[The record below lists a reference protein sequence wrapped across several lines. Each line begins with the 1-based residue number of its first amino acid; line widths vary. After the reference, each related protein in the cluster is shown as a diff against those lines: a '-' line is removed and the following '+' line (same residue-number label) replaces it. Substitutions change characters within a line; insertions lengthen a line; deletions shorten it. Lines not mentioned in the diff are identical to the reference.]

1 MGYDNDLSGFVAI
14 DIETMASPD
23 AAAFL
28 DPVRPPAN
36 YKDPL
41 KIAAYCE
48 EKQAE
53 RIANAGL
60 EADLNEVVAVGWR
73 VLGVPAGTEV
83 ATRAD
88 ATECQLLKAVFE
100 AIGSRIVVG
109 FNSLGFDLPVLIRR
123 AQLLGIPYP
132 ELNLDRY
139 RTPHIDVLERLS
151 FHGKLTLRSLKFYG
165 RRFGLPVPDETSGKD
180 IAGLVAAGDW
190 PAIEMHCA
198 ADVELTAAL
207 AARLGWIR

>member
-1 MGYDNDLSGFVAI
+1 MGYDNEFTGFVAI
-14 DIETMASPD
+14 DCETVASPD

-28 DPVRPPAN
+28 DPVRAPGN
-36 YKDPL
+36 YKDEA
-41 KIAAYCE
+41 KIAAYVA
-48 EKQAE
+48 EKHAE
-53 RIANAGL
+53 RVANAGL
-60 EADLNEVVAVGWR
+60 EADLCEVVAVGWR
-73 VLGVPAGTEV
+73 VLGATAGTEV

-88 ATECQLLKAVFE
+88 ATECQMLKALFD

-109 FNSLGFDLPVLIRR
+109 FNSLSFDMPVLMRR
-123 AQLLGIPYP
+123 AQLLGMPYP

-165 RRFGLPVPDETSGKD
+165 RRFGLAVPDDIKGAD

-190 PAIEMHCA
+190 SAIEKHCA